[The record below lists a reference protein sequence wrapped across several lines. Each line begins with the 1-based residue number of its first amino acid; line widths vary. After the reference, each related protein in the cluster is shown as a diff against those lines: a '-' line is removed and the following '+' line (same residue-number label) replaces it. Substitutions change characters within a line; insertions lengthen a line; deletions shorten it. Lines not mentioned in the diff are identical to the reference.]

1 MKPGTPG
8 WAVIFPCHSWTER
21 RHTMEPKSTDSSAMF
36 FIKRFIQRFND
47 DNVTALAAEATYYFI
62 LGLIPFLIFLVNS
75 MLFFAAP
82 QIHVILNLLS
92 YLPADVA
99 AAMETNILRIIQA
112 RSSIWLF
119 IGLAG
124 ALWTSSQGVDT
135 LIRSTDLAVY
145 GDRNKQSYVRVN
157 AKSIIFTLFI
167 SFAMILSLGLIVFGN
182 AVVYAIAYYFHVPD
196 MLLQL
201 WTVAKFA
208 IPFVIIAF
216 SLAAFYEYA
225 PAGRRSD
232 WNRVIPTAFLVT
244 LIWIGLTAAYGYY
257 ILHVSSMGLTYG
269 SLIGLVVLFIWFHL
283 AAMVII
289 AGGELIETWGE
300 TVERER
306 PDGHEG

>member
-1 MKPGTPG
+1 
-8 WAVIFPCHSWTER
+8 
-21 RHTMEPKSTDSSAMF
+21 MEPKSMDSSGLF
-36 FIKRFIQRFND
+36 FIKRLIQRFND

-62 LGLIPFLIFLVNS
+62 LGLIPFMIFLVNS

-82 QIHVILNLLS
+82 QIHVIMSLLS
-92 YLPADVA
+92 YLPDDVA
-99 AAMETNILRIIQA
+99 VAMEANILRIIQA

-145 GDRNKQSYVRVN
+145 GDRNRQSYIRVN

-182 AVVYAIAYYFHVPD
+182 AVVYAIAYYFHVPEI
-196 MLLQL
+196 LLKL
-201 WTVAKFA
+201 WTVVKFG

-216 SLAAFYEYA
+216 SLAVFYEYA

-232 WNRVIPTAFLVT
+232 WRRVITSAFLVT
-244 LIWIGLTAAYGYY
+244 SIWIALTAAYGYY

-289 AGGELIETWGE
+289 AGGELIVTWDE
-300 TVERER
+300 TVERSR
-306 PDGHEG
+306 LEGSEDSEGSAR

>member
-1 MKPGTPG
+1 
-8 WAVIFPCHSWTER
+8 
-21 RHTMEPKSTDSSAMF
+21 MEPKSTDSNALF
-36 FIKRFIQRFND
+36 FIKRLIQRFND
-47 DNVTALAAEATYYFI
+47 DNVTALAAETTYYFI
-62 LGLIPFLIFLVNS
+62 LGLIPFMIFLVNS

-82 QIHVILNLLS
+82 QIHVILSLLS

-99 AAMETNILRIIQA
+99 VTMETNILRIIQA

-182 AVVYAIAYYFHVPD
+182 AVVYAIAYYFRVPE
-196 MLLQL
+196 LFLKL
-201 WTVAKFA
+201 WTVVKFG
-208 IPFVIIAF
+208 IPFAIIAF

-225 PAGRRSD
+225 PAGRRSE
-232 WNRVIPTAFLVT
+232 WKRVIPTAFLVT
-244 LIWIGLTAAYGYY
+244 SIWIALTAAYGYY
-257 ILHVSSMGLTYG
+257 ILHVSSMGITYG

-283 AAMVII
+283 AAIVII
-289 AGGELIETWGE
+289 TGGELIQTWGE
-300 TVERER
+300 TAARARPEGRE
-306 PDGHEG
+306 GSEGSAC

>member
-1 MKPGTPG
+1 
-8 WAVIFPCHSWTER
+8 
-21 RHTMEPKSTDSSAMF
+21 MEPKSTDSSGLF
-36 FIKRFIQRFND
+36 FIKRLIQRFND

-62 LGLIPFLIFLVNS
+62 LGLIPFMIFLVNS

-82 QIHVILNLLS
+82 QIHVIMSLLS
-92 YLPADVA
+92 YLPDDVA
-99 AAMETNILRIIQA
+99 VAMEANILRIIQA

-145 GDRNKQSYVRVN
+145 GDRNRQSYIRVN

-182 AVVYAIAYYFHVPD
+182 AVVYAIAYYFHVPEI
-196 MLLQL
+196 LLKL
-201 WTVAKFA
+201 WTVVKFG

-216 SLAAFYEYA
+216 SLAVFYEYA

-232 WNRVIPTAFLVT
+232 WRRVITSAFLVT
-244 LIWIGLTAAYGYY
+244 SIWIALTAAYGYY

-289 AGGELIETWGE
+289 AGGELIVTWDE
-300 TVERER
+300 TVERS
-306 PDGHEG
+306 HLEGSEDSEGSAR

>member
-1 MKPGTPG
+1 
-8 WAVIFPCHSWTER
+8 
-21 RHTMEPKSTDSSAMF
+21 MEPKSTDSSGLF
-36 FIKRFIQRFND
+36 FIKRLIQRFND

-62 LGLIPFLIFLVNS
+62 LGLIPFMIFLVNS

-82 QIHVILNLLS
+82 QIHVIMSLLS
-92 YLPADVA
+92 YLPDDVA
-99 AAMETNILRIIQA
+99 VAMEANILRIIQA

-145 GDRNKQSYVRVN
+145 GDRNRQSYIRVN

-182 AVVYAIAYYFHVPD
+182 AVVYAIAYYFHVPEI
-196 MLLQL
+196 LLKL
-201 WTVAKFA
+201 WTVVKFV

-216 SLAAFYEYA
+216 SLAVFYEYA

-232 WNRVIPTAFLVT
+232 WRRVITSAFLVT
-244 LIWIGLTAAYGYY
+244 SIWIALTAAYGYY

-289 AGGELIETWGE
+289 AGGELIVTWDE
-300 TVERER
+300 TVERSR
-306 PDGHEG
+306 LEGSEDSEGSAR

>member
-1 MKPGTPG
+1 M
-8 WAVIFPCHSWTER
+8 ER
-21 RHTMEPKSTDSSAMF
+21 RRIMEPKSMDSSGLF
-36 FIKRFIQRFND
+36 FIKRLIQRFND

-62 LGLIPFLIFLVNS
+62 LGLIPFMIFLVNS

-82 QIHVILNLLS
+82 QIHVIMSLLS
-92 YLPADVA
+92 YLPDDVA
-99 AAMETNILRIIQA
+99 VAMEANILRIIQA

-145 GDRNKQSYVRVN
+145 GDRNRQSYIRVN

-182 AVVYAIAYYFHVPD
+182 AVVYAIAYYFHVPEI
-196 MLLQL
+196 LLKL
-201 WTVAKFA
+201 WTVVKFG

-216 SLAAFYEYA
+216 SLAVFYEYA

-232 WNRVIPTAFLVT
+232 WRRVITSAFLVT
-244 LIWIGLTAAYGYY
+244 SIWIALTAAYGYY

-289 AGGELIETWGE
+289 AGGELIVTWDE
-300 TVERER
+300 TVERSR
-306 PDGHEG
+306 LEGSEDSEGSAR

>member
-1 MKPGTPG
+1 
-8 WAVIFPCHSWTER
+8 
-21 RHTMEPKSTDSSAMF
+21 MEPKSTDSSGLF
-36 FIKRFIQRFND
+36 FIKRLIQRFND

-62 LGLIPFLIFLVNS
+62 LGLIPFMIFLVNS

-82 QIHVILNLLS
+82 QIHVIMSLLS
-92 YLPADVA
+92 YLPDDVA
-99 AAMETNILRIIQA
+99 VAMEANILRIIQA

-145 GDRNKQSYVRVN
+145 GDRNRQSYIRVN

-182 AVVYAIAYYFHVPD
+182 AVVYAIAYYFHVPEI
-196 MLLQL
+196 LLKL
-201 WTVAKFA
+201 WTVVKFG

-216 SLAAFYEYA
+216 SLAVFYEYA

-232 WNRVIPTAFLVT
+232 WRRVITSAFLVT
-244 LIWIGLTAAYGYY
+244 SIWIALTAAYGYY

-289 AGGELIETWGE
+289 AGGELIVTWDE

-306 PDGHEG
+306 PDGLEGSKGSKGSKGGGGRL

>member
-1 MKPGTPG
+1 M
-8 WAVIFPCHSWTER
+8 ER
-21 RHTMEPKSTDSSAMF
+21 RRIMEPKSTDSSGLF
-36 FIKRFIQRFND
+36 FIKRLIQRFND

-62 LGLIPFLIFLVNS
+62 LGLIPFMIFLVNS

-82 QIHVILNLLS
+82 QIHVIMSLLS
-92 YLPADVA
+92 YLPDDVA
-99 AAMETNILRIIQA
+99 VAMEANILRIIQA

-145 GDRNKQSYVRVN
+145 GDRNRQSYIRVN

-182 AVVYAIAYYFHVPD
+182 AVVYAIAYYFHVPEI
-196 MLLQL
+196 LLKL
-201 WTVAKFA
+201 WTVVKFG

-216 SLAAFYEYA
+216 SLAVFYEYA

-232 WNRVIPTAFLVT
+232 WRRVITSAFLVT
-244 LIWIGLTAAYGYY
+244 SIWIALTAAYGYY

-289 AGGELIETWGE
+289 AGGELIVTWDE
-300 TVERER
+300 TVERSR
-306 PDGHEG
+306 LEGSEDSEGSAR

>member
-1 MKPGTPG
+1 M
-8 WAVIFPCHSWTER
+8 ER
-21 RHTMEPKSTDSSAMF
+21 RRIMEPKSTDSSGLF
-36 FIKRFIQRFND
+36 FIKRLIQRFND

-62 LGLIPFLIFLVNS
+62 LGLIPFMIFLVNS

-82 QIHVILNLLS
+82 QIHVIMSLLS
-92 YLPADVA
+92 YLPDDVA
-99 AAMETNILRIIQA
+99 VAMEANILRIIQA

-119 IGLAG
+119 SGLAG

-145 GDRNKQSYVRVN
+145 GDRNRQSYIRVN

-182 AVVYAIAYYFHVPD
+182 AVVYAIAYYFHVPEI
-196 MLLQL
+196 LLKL
-201 WTVAKFA
+201 WTVVKFG

-216 SLAAFYEYA
+216 SLAVFYEYA

-232 WNRVIPTAFLVT
+232 WRRVITSAFLVT
-244 LIWIGLTAAYGYY
+244 SIWIALTAAYGYY

-289 AGGELIETWGE
+289 AGGELIVTWDE
-300 TVERER
+300 TVERSR
-306 PDGHEG
+306 LEGSEDSEGSAR

>member
-1 MKPGTPG
+1 M
-8 WAVIFPCHSWTER
+8 ER
-21 RHTMEPKSTDSSAMF
+21 RRIMEPKSTDSSGLF
-36 FIKRFIQRFND
+36 FIKRLIQRFND

-62 LGLIPFLIFLVNS
+62 LGLIPFMIFLVNS

-82 QIHVILNLLS
+82 QLHVIMSLLS
-92 YLPADVA
+92 YLPDDVA
-99 AAMETNILRIIQA
+99 VAMEANILRIIQA

-145 GDRNKQSYVRVN
+145 GDRNRQSYIRVN

-182 AVVYAIAYYFHVPD
+182 AVVYAIAYYFHVPEI
-196 MLLQL
+196 LLKL
-201 WTVAKFA
+201 WTVVKFG

-216 SLAAFYEYA
+216 SLAVFYEYA

-232 WNRVIPTAFLVT
+232 WRRVITSAFLVT
-244 LIWIGLTAAYGYY
+244 SIWIALTAAYGYY

-289 AGGELIETWGE
+289 AGGELIVTWDE
-300 TVERER
+300 TVERSR
-306 PDGHEG
+306 LEGSEDSEGSAR

>member
-1 MKPGTPG
+1 
-8 WAVIFPCHSWTER
+8 
-21 RHTMEPKSTDSSAMF
+21 MEPKSTDSSGLF
-36 FIKRFIQRFND
+36 FIKRLIQRFND

-62 LGLIPFLIFLVNS
+62 LGLIPFMIFLVNS
-75 MLFFAAP
+75 MLFFATP
-82 QIHVILNLLS
+82 QIHVIMSLLS
-92 YLPADVA
+92 YLPDDVA
-99 AAMETNILRIIQA
+99 VAMEANILRIIQA

-145 GDRNKQSYVRVN
+145 GDRNRQSYIRVN

-182 AVVYAIAYYFHVPD
+182 AVVYAIAYYFHVPEI
-196 MLLQL
+196 LLKL
-201 WTVAKFA
+201 WTVVKFG

-216 SLAAFYEYA
+216 SLAVFYEYA

-232 WNRVIPTAFLVT
+232 WRRVITSAFLVT
-244 LIWIGLTAAYGYY
+244 SIWIALTAAYGYY

-289 AGGELIETWGE
+289 AGGELIVTWDE
-300 TVERER
+300 TVERSR
-306 PDGHEG
+306 LEGSEDSEGSAR

>member
-1 MKPGTPG
+1 
-8 WAVIFPCHSWTER
+8 
-21 RHTMEPKSTDSSAMF
+21 MEPKSTDSSGLF
-36 FIKRFIQRFND
+36 FIKRLIQRFND

-62 LGLIPFLIFLVNS
+62 LGLIPFMIFLVNS

-82 QIHVILNLLS
+82 QIHVIMSLLS
-92 YLPADVA
+92 YLPDDVA
-99 AAMETNILRIIQA
+99 VAMEANILRIIQA
-112 RSSIWLF
+112 RSSVWLF

-145 GDRNKQSYVRVN
+145 GDRNRQSYIRVN

-182 AVVYAIAYYFHVPD
+182 AVVYAIAYYFHVPEI
-196 MLLQL
+196 LLKL
-201 WTVAKFA
+201 WTVVKFG

-216 SLAAFYEYA
+216 SLAVFYEYA

-232 WNRVIPTAFLVT
+232 WRRVITSAFLVT
-244 LIWIGLTAAYGYY
+244 SIWIALTAAYGYY

-289 AGGELIETWGE
+289 AGGELIVTWDE
-300 TVERER
+300 MVERSR
-306 PDGHEG
+306 LEGSEDSEGSAR

>member
-1 MKPGTPG
+1 M
-8 WAVIFPCHSWTER
+8 ER
-21 RHTMEPKSTDSSAMF
+21 RRIMEPKSKDSSGLF
-36 FIKRFIQRFND
+36 FIKRLIQRFND

-62 LGLIPFLIFLVNS
+62 LGLIPFMIFLVNS

-82 QIHVILNLLS
+82 QIHVIMSLLS
-92 YLPADVA
+92 YLPDDVA
-99 AAMETNILRIIQA
+99 VAMEANILRIIQA

-145 GDRNKQSYVRVN
+145 GDRNRQSYIRVN

-182 AVVYAIAYYFHVPD
+182 AVVYAIAYYFHVPEI
-196 MLLQL
+196 LLKL
-201 WTVAKFA
+201 WTVVKFG

-216 SLAAFYEYA
+216 SLAVFYEYA

-232 WNRVIPTAFLVT
+232 WRRVITSAFLVT
-244 LIWIGLTAAYGYY
+244 SIWIALTAAYGYY

-289 AGGELIETWGE
+289 AGGELIVTWDE
-300 TVERER
+300 TVERSSL
-306 PDGHEG
+306 EGSEDSEGSAR

>member
-1 MKPGTPG
+1 
-8 WAVIFPCHSWTER
+8 
-21 RHTMEPKSTDSSAMF
+21 MEPKSTDSNAVF
-36 FIKRFIQRFND
+36 FVKRLIQRFND
-47 DNVTALAAEATYYFI
+47 DNVTALAAETTYYFI
-62 LGLIPFLIFLVNS
+62 LGLIPFMIFLVNS

-82 QIHVILNLLS
+82 QIHVILSLLS
-92 YLPADVA
+92 YFPDDVA
-99 AAMETNILRIIQA
+99 VTMETNILRIIQA

-135 LIRSTDLAVY
+135 LIRSTDLAVF

-196 MLLQL
+196 LFLKL
-201 WTVAKFA
+201 WTVVKFG
-208 IPFVIIAF
+208 IPFNIIAF

-232 WNRVIPTAFLVT
+232 WKRVITAAFVVT
-244 LIWIGLTAAYGYY
+244 FIWIALTAAYGYY

-283 AAMVII
+283 AAIVII
-289 AGGELIETWGE
+289 TGGEFIVTWDE
-300 TVERER
+300 TVKRGKALEDKESQ
-306 PDGHEG
+306 

>member
-1 MKPGTPG
+1 
-8 WAVIFPCHSWTER
+8 
-21 RHTMEPKSTDSSAMF
+21 MEPKSTDSSGLF
-36 FIKRFIQRFND
+36 FIKRLIQRFND

-62 LGLIPFLIFLVNS
+62 LGLIPFMIFLVNS

-82 QIHVILNLLS
+82 QIHVIMSLLS
-92 YLPADVA
+92 YLPDDVA
-99 AAMETNILRIIQA
+99 VAMEANILRIIQA

-145 GDRNKQSYVRVN
+145 GDRNRQSYIRVN

-182 AVVYAIAYYFHVPD
+182 AVVYAIAYYFHVPEI
-196 MLLQL
+196 LLKL
-201 WTVAKFA
+201 WTVVKFG

-216 SLAAFYEYA
+216 SLAVFYEYA

-232 WNRVIPTAFLVT
+232 WRRVITSAFLVT
-244 LIWIGLTAAYGYY
+244 SIWIALTAAYGYY

-289 AGGELIETWGE
+289 AGGELIVTWDE
-300 TVERER
+300 TVERSCL
-306 PDGHEG
+306 EGSEDSEGSAR

>member
-1 MKPGTPG
+1 
-8 WAVIFPCHSWTER
+8 
-21 RHTMEPKSTDSSAMF
+21 MEPKSTDSSGLF
-36 FIKRFIQRFND
+36 FIKRLIQRFND

-62 LGLIPFLIFLVNS
+62 LGLIPFMIFLVNS

-82 QIHVILNLLS
+82 QIHVIMSLLS
-92 YLPADVA
+92 YLPDDVA
-99 AAMETNILRIIQA
+99 VAMEANILRIIQA

-145 GDRNKQSYVRVN
+145 GDRNRQSYIRVN

-182 AVVYAIAYYFHVPD
+182 AVVYAIAYYFHVPEI
-196 MLLQL
+196 LLKL
-201 WTVAKFA
+201 WTVVKFG

-216 SLAAFYEYA
+216 SLAVFYEYA

-232 WNRVIPTAFLVT
+232 WRRVITSAFLVT
-244 LIWIGLTAAYGYY
+244 SIWIALTAAYGYY

-289 AGGELIETWGE
+289 AGGELIVTWDE
-300 TVERER
+300 PVERSR
-306 PDGHEG
+306 LEGSEDSEGSAR

>member
-1 MKPGTPG
+1 
-8 WAVIFPCHSWTER
+8 
-21 RHTMEPKSTDSSAMF
+21 MEPKSTDSSGLF
-36 FIKRFIQRFND
+36 FIKRLIQRFND

-62 LGLIPFLIFLVNS
+62 LGLIPFMIFLVNS

-82 QIHVILNLLS
+82 QIHVIMSLLS
-92 YLPADVA
+92 YLPDDVA
-99 AAMETNILRIIQA
+99 VAMEANILRIIQA

-145 GDRNKQSYVRVN
+145 GDRNRQSYIRVN

-182 AVVYAIAYYFHVPD
+182 AVVYAIAYYFHVPEI
-196 MLLQL
+196 LLKL
-201 WTVAKFA
+201 WTVVKFG

-216 SLAAFYEYA
+216 SLAVFYEYT

-232 WNRVIPTAFLVT
+232 WRRVITSAFLVT
-244 LIWIGLTAAYGYY
+244 SIWIALTAAYGYY

-289 AGGELIETWGE
+289 AGGELIVTWDE
-300 TVERER
+300 TVERSR
-306 PDGHEG
+306 LEGSEDSEGSAR

>member
-1 MKPGTPG
+1 
-8 WAVIFPCHSWTER
+8 
-21 RHTMEPKSTDSSAMF
+21 MEPKSKDSSGLF
-36 FIKRFIQRFND
+36 FIKRLIQRFND

-62 LGLIPFLIFLVNS
+62 LGLIPFMIFLVNS

-82 QIHVILNLLS
+82 QIHVIMSLLS
-92 YLPADVA
+92 YLPDDVA
-99 AAMETNILRIIQA
+99 VAMEANILRIIQA

-145 GDRNKQSYVRVN
+145 GDRNRQSYIRVN

-182 AVVYAIAYYFHVPD
+182 AVVYAIAYYFHVPEI
-196 MLLQL
+196 LLKL
-201 WTVAKFA
+201 WTVVKFG

-216 SLAAFYEYA
+216 SLAVFYEYA

-232 WNRVIPTAFLVT
+232 WRRVITSAFLVT
-244 LIWIGLTAAYGYY
+244 SIWIALTAAYGYY

-289 AGGELIETWGE
+289 AGGELIVTWDE
-300 TVERER
+300 TVERSSL
-306 PDGHEG
+306 EGSEDSEGSAR